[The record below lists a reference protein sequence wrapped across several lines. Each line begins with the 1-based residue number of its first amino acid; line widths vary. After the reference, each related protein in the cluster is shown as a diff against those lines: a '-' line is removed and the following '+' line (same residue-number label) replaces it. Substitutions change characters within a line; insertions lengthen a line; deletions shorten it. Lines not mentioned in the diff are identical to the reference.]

1 MLFTCRIL
9 ASTTITIIDIE
20 LAKKLVWV
28 FLCYGKTQMDF
39 LINLTVSSFPLTV
52 PQNTLLLFFF
62 FFYLLKGANGVHS
75 TVRGPS
81 SFLCSMDRCL
91 RTHLREEAL
100 DLSRK
105 PKERQQRRLCA
116 NRSVTAGRRAYV
128 ARRGTDKDLI

>member
-52 PQNTLLLFFF
+52 PQITLLLFFF
-62 FFYLLKGANGVHS
+62 FFLPLE
-75 TVRGPS
+75 
-81 SFLCSMDRCL
+81 RC
-91 RTHLREEAL
+91 
-100 DLSRK
+100 
-105 PKERQQRRLCA
+105 
-116 NRSVTAGRRAYV
+116 
-128 ARRGTDKDLI
+128 